1 MQTPLARDTHGHLLN
16 EKRRSAKSYNRRQTV
31 RLNNT
36 TTIAITNTLAA
47 NNGYFSSLVARLI

>member
-1 MQTPLARDTHGHLLN
+1 MQTPPAREMHDHLLN
-16 EKRRSAKSYNRRQTV
+16 ENRRSANSYNRRQTV

-47 NNGYFSSLVARLI
+47 NNG